1 MLRIVKKF
9 ELSCDF
15 ANCREVGKALL
26 DLDVIHTNKVY
37 RGEYQGHKVERVRFN
52 CECEVNKLDEIIKYF
67 ENNNYGYITIY
78 I

>member
-37 RGEYQGHKVERVRFN
+37 RGEYYK
-52 CECEVNKLDEIIKYF
+52 C
-67 ENNNYGYITIY
+67 
-78 I
+78 

>member
-15 ANCREVGKALL
+15 TNFREVNKALF
-26 DLDVIHTNKVY
+26 DLDVMCTNKVY

-52 CECEVNKLDEIIKYF
+52 CECEATKFDEIIKYF

-78 I
+78 M